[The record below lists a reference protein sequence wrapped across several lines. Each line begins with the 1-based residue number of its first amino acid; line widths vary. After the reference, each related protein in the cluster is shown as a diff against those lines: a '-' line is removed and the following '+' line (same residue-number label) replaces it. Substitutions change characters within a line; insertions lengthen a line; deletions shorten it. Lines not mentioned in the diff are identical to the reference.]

1 MGSSVS
7 VSGTGDLLSAF
18 FKQMKAD
25 TDSRVATYARNLV
38 FEMQQH
44 GMLLCAAH
52 GNVEDTTYMETQKGA
67 LSLNLIFTERNKDD
81 LSVLA
86 SLVQLRDGT
95 IAADF
100 QVLPDVSP
108 ENIPLGNIAGKMLI
122 NPYRAQKYNDIP
134 IKYDDEQQIAFSPL
148 LPATFF
154 WEEEGDVGKAVPLI
168 LKYTDKMKSYRSP
181 EWPVYRGVGDLQKGA
196 LVLGYMPCP
205 RYVTGDMPDMPD
217 MWVTRYFDL
226 LEISDMSMFSPTG
239 NREEGYYPA
248 LAWYP
253 ARFLFL
259 SPQQTQ
265 FVPQVIRAYLIIF
278 PTDLSFFGTQEDYEV
293 LYRTLAHRRPVL

>member
-1 MGSSVS
+1 MESSVS
-7 VSGTGDLLSAF
+7 VSGTGDLLSAL

-38 FEMQQH
+38 SEMQQH
-44 GMLLCAAH
+44 GMLLRAAH
-52 GNVEDTTYMETQKGA
+52 GNVEDIAYQKGA
-67 LSLNLIFTERNKDD
+67 LSLNLIFTEHNKDD

-86 SLVQLRDGT
+86 SLVQLRGGT

-122 NPYRAQKYNDIP
+122 NPYGAQKYNDIP

-181 EWPVYRGVGDLQKGA
+181 EWPIYRGVGDLQKGA

-253 ARFLFL
+253 TCFLFL

-265 FVPQVIRAYLIIF
+265 FVPQAIRAYLIIF

-293 LYRTLAHRRPVL
+293 LYGILAHRRPVL